1 MKTSALI
8 LAAALFAPVL
18 ASAQTSQPLTR
29 AEVRAELAALVKVG
43 YHPGAGNNPHY
54 PDQIQEAQ
62 ARLHAAQGDSGYGA
76 NPAAGVESGMKLPA
90 ATGDLY
96 RHR

>member
-18 ASAQTSQPLTR
+18 ASAQTNHALTR
-29 AEVRAELAALVKVG
+29 ADVRDELTALESVG

-54 PDQIQEAQ
+54 PDQIQQAE

-76 NPAAGVESGMKLPA
+76 NPAAGVESGVKLP